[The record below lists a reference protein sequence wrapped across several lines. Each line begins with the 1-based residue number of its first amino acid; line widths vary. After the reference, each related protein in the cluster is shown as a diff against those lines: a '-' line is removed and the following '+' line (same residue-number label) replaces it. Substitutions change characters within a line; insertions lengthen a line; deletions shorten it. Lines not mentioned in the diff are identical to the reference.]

1 MIETTSSDPSTLE
14 GANNM
19 DEKKNEL
26 TNESQDCLEL
36 DDDALEMTTGGMSFC
51 YGSCPR
57 CGKTIS
63 NIKCP
68 YCGAILS

>member
-1 MIETTSSDPSTLE
+1 ME
-14 GANNM
+14 
-19 DEKKNEL
+19 EKKNEL

-36 DDDALEMTTGGMSFC
+36 DDNALEVTTGGMSFC